1 MIKKIIFTILFIIS
15 LIFLSGD
22 IEYLI
27 PRIQAANDSILPNLD
42 DPELEA
48 ALQSIRTQQATDNS
62 AQQNQAD
69 TATEATNQ
77 NASSAVSLEQ
87 LQQLFK
93 SFETIDQG
101 NSANNSFELDLI
113 WKTNTLVPFDYP
125 GKALPGTLSGITI
138 YALANVPNPERLEY
152 NWIVDD
158 ASSYREGP
166 DQVGIGQSIFNWATF
181 IVPGF
186 THKIKVTA
194 KDPVSEKSASAALT
208 FKTQKPQI
216 YTYFKNNDNFNN
228 LAPKTLNLSPD
239 QEISLLIRPFYFNVL
254 SINDF
259 DFAWYLNNKL
269 IQENNAQP
277 DILPIHIAKEMPAGS
292 RTNLRLEVINKR
304 QKQNINEKISLREDI
319 EVIEK

>member
-1 MIKKIIFTILFIIS
+1 MIKRTVFTILFIIS

-22 IEYLI
+22 VGYFM
-27 PRIQAANDSILPNLD
+27 PRIQAVNDSILPNLD
-42 DPELEA
+42 DPELEE
-48 ALQSIRTQQATDNS
+48 ALRSIRLQQETQSST
-62 AQQNQAD
+62 QQNQSD
-69 TATEATNQ
+69 PTETTNPD
-77 NASSAVSLEQ
+77 ASSAVSLEQ

-93 SFETIDQG
+93 SFESIDNKGGSAG
-101 NSANNSFELDLI
+101 NDFDLDLV

-138 YALANVPNPERLEY
+138 YALANVPNPEKLEY

-166 DQVGIGQSIFNWATF
+166 DQLGIGQSVFNWATF

-186 THKIKVTA
+186 THKIRVTA

-228 LAPKTLNLSPD
+228 LAPKTLNLSAD
-239 QEISLLIRPFYFNVL
+239 QETSLLIRPFYFNAL

-259 DFAWYLNNKL
+259 DFKWYLNSRL
-269 IQENNAQP
+269 VQENNAQP
-277 DILPIHIAKEMPAGS
+277 DILPIHIAKDMPAGAQ
-292 RTNLRLEVINKR
+292 TNLRLEVVNKR
-304 QKQNINEKISLREDI
+304 QKQNINEQVSLRKDI
-319 EVIEK
+319 EVVGE